1 VKFGEISLAE
11 AEGAI
16 LAHSLRLEDGALK
29 KGRVLTRTD
38 IGRLEAAEIHRVM
51 AARLEPGDIS
61 ENASAEFIA
70 ERLVGEGARKGGAF
84 TGRCNLFAEET
95 GLLLVDAAAVDGVNG
110 VDEAITV
117 ATLADRAVVTPKQI
131 IATVKIIPFAV
142 AKSRLDQVA
151 ALLAERPGALRVAAF
166 RRLRAGLVQTR
177 LAGTREPVLDKA
189 AGVIA
194 QRMASV
200 GGRLVAERRCAHT
213 AVAVGECIEALLQ
226 AGAGVVLIVGASAV
240 VDRRDVVPS
249 GIVAAG
255 GEIVHFGMPMD
266 PGNLILVARR
276 GAVPLLG
283 LPGSARSLQY
293 NGIDEILRS
302 IAAGL
307 RVDKAAITRLGVG
320 GLLKETPDRPLPRGA
335 GDAVA
340 TGRKGRVVALVL
352 AAGRSRRMG
361 GSNKLLQEVD
371 GVPLVRRMV
380 DAAAASAC
388 DGVMVVTGHEAARVE
403 GVLPRAGVETA
414 RCRDYASGLS
424 ASLRAGIA
432 ALPEECD
439 AVVVCLGDMPKI
451 SSVHIDRLIAAYD
464 PLQGRAV
471 CVPTF
476 RGKRGNPVLWDRRF
490 FAELMDLKGD
500 VGARHLIGEYAH
512 LVWEVAMD
520 DEGVLI
526 DVDTRQ
532 SFQDLNGDSI
542 RNCF

>member
-1 VKFGEISLAE
+1 MKFGELSLIE
-11 AEGAI
+11 AEGAM
-16 LAHSLRLEDGALK
+16 LAHSLRLEGGALK
-29 KGRVLTRTD
+29 KGRVLTRRD
-38 IGRLEAAEIHRVM
+38 LERLEAANIHRVM
-51 AARLEPGDIS
+51 VAQLEPEDVG
-61 ENASAEFIA
+61 ENPSAQFIA
-70 ERLVGEGARKGGAF
+70 ERIKGEGTGKGGASS
-84 TGRCNLFAEET
+84 GRCNLFAEET
-95 GLLLVDAAAVDGVNG
+95 GLLLVDAAAVDAVNG

-117 ATLADRAVVTPKQI
+117 ATLCNRAVVTPRQM

-142 AKSRLDQVA
+142 AKSRLDEVA

-166 RRLRAGLVQTR
+166 KRFRAGLVQTR
-177 LAGTREPVLDKA
+177 LPGSREPVLDKTA
-189 AGVIA
+189 AVIA

-200 GGRLVAERRCAHT
+200 GGRLMVERRCAHT
-213 AVAVGECIEALLQ
+213 VAAVGESINALLD
-226 AGAGVVLIVGASAV
+226 AGVGLVLVVGASAV

-255 GEIVHFGMPMD
+255 GELVHFGMPMD

-307 RVDKAAITRLGVG
+307 EVDKAAITRLGVG

-335 GDAVA
+335 GDVA
-340 TGRKGRVVALVL
+340 AAGPNPRVVALVL
-352 AAGRSRRMG
+352 AAGQSRRMG
-361 GSNKLLQEVD
+361 GPNKLLQEIE

-380 DAAAASAC
+380 DVAAASAC
-388 DGVMVVTGHEAARVE
+388 DGVLVVTGHEAARVE
-403 GVLPRAGVETA
+403 SVLPRNGVETA
-414 RCRDYASGLS
+414 HCQDYAAGLS

-439 AVVVCLGDMPKI
+439 AVVVCLGDMPRV

-512 LVWEVAMD
+512 VVFEVAMG
-520 DEGVLI
+520 DEGVLT
-526 DVDTRQ
+526 DVDTPQ
-532 SFQDLNGDSI
+532 ALQDLKSEST
-542 RNCF
+542 